1 MLFQN
6 IKNAKHEK
14 QLNDMKIIMNIMKN
28 YIQYNYD
35 FINFHIIM

>member
-6 IKNAKHEK
+6 IKSAKHETYEK

-28 YIQYNYD
+28 YI
-35 FINFHIIM
+35 

>member
-6 IKNAKHEK
+6 IKNAKYEK

-35 FINFHIIM
+35 FITFT